1 MMQLKD
7 TKDATAIIQAA
18 VATTF
23 DLDKLRSPEPTQW
36 RGPYEVPETRAERTF
51 RAAHLAL
58 YLALCEGTSAA
69 EAASHVLLHDLPR
82 LYPELESKS
91 DQAERASELRQTS
104 PAYDPTALLQRTI
117 WPTYQLASTEI
128 KEISHDARLLAQLFS
143 LREKECGSAPDL
155 VSRYSDIQSQLVTS
169 AAQQLASD
177 ALARSPLDYLLGLDS
192 NPALARIEDYFYEI
206 GLLRLTP
213 RSGWHFIHRRPESVA
228 EHAVRAAQL
237 ALLLNEAWGAMDPDC
252 TNVDPRDVAAHL
264 LVHDNPEVRGG
275 DPNSVAKKYV
285 QIDEKRIISD
295 QTQGLGPL
303 GALVANMWH
312 KVEEP
317 TTPLGVCGKDCDRLE
332 MVVTARSLIA
342 SGIPGA
348 ARWAT
353 STQALIKS
361 NTGRAT
367 FEEISKYANTD
378 PQLG

>member
-7 TKDATAIIQAA
+7 TKDATAIIKAA

-23 DLDKLRSPEPTQW
+23 DLAKLRGPETTQW
-36 RGPYEVPETRAERTF
+36 QGQHEVRETRAERTF

-58 YLALCEGTSAA
+58 YLALCEGASAA
-69 EAASHVLLHDLPR
+69 EAASHVLFHDLPNPN
-82 LYPELESKS
+82 PEHQS
-91 DQAERASELRQTS
+91 ASE
-104 PAYDPTALLQRTI
+104 TI
-117 WPTYQLASTEI
+117 RRIGS
-128 KEISHDARLLAQLFS
+128 DARLLAQLFS
-143 LREKECGSAPDL
+143 LREQECGGAPNL
-155 VSRYSDIQSQLVTS
+155 ASHYSDIQSKLTTL

-177 ALARSPLDYLLGLDS
+177 ALARSPLEYLHGLDS
-192 NPALARIEDYFYEI
+192 NPVLSRIEDYFYEI

-213 RSGWHFIHRRPESVA
+213 RSGWHFIHCRPESVA

-237 ALLLNEAWGAMDPDC
+237 VLLLDKAWGVMDPEC
-252 TNVDPRDVAAHL
+252 AAVDPRDVAAHL

-285 QIDEKRIISD
+285 KIDEKRIITD
-295 QTQGLGPL
+295 QTQGLGSL
-303 GALVANMWH
+303 GELVAGMWH
-312 KVEEP
+312 RVEERA
-317 TTPLGVCGKDCDRLE
+317 TPEGIIAKDCDRLE

-353 STQALIKS
+353 STQALIQS

-367 FEEISKYANTD
+367 FKEISNYD
-378 PQLG
+378 PASTTP